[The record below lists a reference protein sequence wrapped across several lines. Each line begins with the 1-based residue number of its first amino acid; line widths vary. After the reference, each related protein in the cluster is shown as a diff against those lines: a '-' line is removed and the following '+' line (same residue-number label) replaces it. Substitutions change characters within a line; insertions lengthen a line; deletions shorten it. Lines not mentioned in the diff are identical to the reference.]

1 MTRSRGKPPRTLVD
15 RWFPHKVTL
24 TAAAVSASTLHI
36 ALFYSQHGID
46 WRDQHTQLLRED
58 DQDYYAYAFADPQIA
73 AMFQALFGG
82 ELIIAKP
89 WPPSDPYD
97 FS

>member
-1 MTRSRGKPPRTLVD
+1 MTRSRNKPPNTLVN

-24 TAAAVSASTLHI
+24 TAAAVSASTSHI
-36 ALFYSQHGID
+36 ALFYSQHDIG
-46 WRDQHTQLLRED
+46 WRDQHTQLLRND

-73 AMFQALFGG
+73 TMFQALFGG
-82 ELIIAKP
+82 ELAIASP
-89 WPPSDPYD
+89 RPPSDPYD